1 MVPRLVR
8 TRGSE
13 FSPVVARLGTIHRP
27 LGPRAFDCAQLAV
40 VRAGSAILFGKFG
53 DHYLNIGDVAL
64 ISPCTLF
71 RVEPEPWVTI
81 TTLYVDND
89 YLVDQI
95 FWQYATHFTDRLDT
109 QTFLDAQDTD
119 PIHVVRLGENR
130 ASLLTPWLDELT
142 ALSTNGLLPERFY
155 RLQALLF
162 SIFDIVV
169 PTLDDGGIVPC
180 GRTSVLPRLP
190 RRRAFSPVQE
200 EARLAARMLRDGL
213 AEEWTLDRLA
223 ASVHLSRSRLGRV
236 FREAFGKTPIAYLT
250 MLRAERMAE
259 LLRTTDAPIATIASQ
274 LGWPDPDYAGRLF
287 KQSVGYSPRQYRA
300 LSRRIPAAE

>member
-1 MVPRLVR
+1 M
-8 TRGSE
+8 
-13 FSPVVARLGTIHRP
+13 
-27 LGPRAFDCAQLAV
+27 
-40 VRAGSAILFGKFG
+40 
-53 DHYLNIGDVAL
+53 
-64 ISPCTLF
+64 
-71 RVEPEPWVTI
+71 
-81 TTLYVDND
+81 
-89 YLVDQI
+89 
-95 FWQYATHFTDRLDT
+95 
-109 QTFLDAQDTD
+109 
-119 PIHVVRLGENR
+119 
-130 ASLLTPWLDELT
+130 
-142 ALSTNGLLPERFY
+142 
-155 RLQALLF
+155 
-162 SIFDIVV
+162 
-169 PTLDDGGIVPC
+169 PC

-287 KQSVGYSPRQYRA
+287 KQSGVC
-300 LSRRIPAAE
+300 

>member
-1 MVPRLVR
+1 M
-8 TRGSE
+8 
-13 FSPVVARLGTIHRP
+13 HRP
-27 LGPRAFDCAQLAV
+27 LGPRAFDCAQMAV

-95 FWQYATHFTDRLDT
+95 FWQYAAHFTDRLDT

-162 SIFDIVV
+162 CIFDIVV
-169 PTLDDGGIVPC
+169 PTLDDGGIVPR

-213 AEEWTLDRLA
+213 AEEWGPTP
-223 ASVHLSRSRLGRV
+223 
-236 FREAFGKTPIAYLT
+236 GK
-250 MLRAERMAE
+250 
-259 LLRTTDAPIATIASQ
+259 
-274 LGWPDPDYAGRLF
+274 
-287 KQSVGYSPRQYRA
+287 
-300 LSRRIPAAE
+300 